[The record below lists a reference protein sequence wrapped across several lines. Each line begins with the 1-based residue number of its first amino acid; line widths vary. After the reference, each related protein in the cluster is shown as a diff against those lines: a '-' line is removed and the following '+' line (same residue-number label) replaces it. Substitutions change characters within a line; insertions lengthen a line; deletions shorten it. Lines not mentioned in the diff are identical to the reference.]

1 MKIKIIMISLLFYGM
16 AYGVSAQD
24 YSELDKI
31 LLKDKADCSSNEGLV
46 LECSNYLLDSPI
58 DAIDEDPNH
67 MKALQFVM
75 RWMEATPDYSFV
87 LDESME
93 LASGPNPSLL
103 GVLLA
108 SMAKYALENKTDDE
122 EDVKYNAF
130 ITFINYCEEP
140 KHNVTL
146 TREIKDLIKAKNEN
160 SLKEYLKINRNVI
173 ITRI

>member
-1 MKIKIIMISLLFYGM
+1 MKLKIILFSLLFCGVFS
-16 AYGVSAQD
+16 GVSAQD

-31 LLKDKADCSSNEGLV
+31 LLRNKADCASNEGLV
-46 LECSNYLLDSPI
+46 LECSNYLLESSI
-58 DAIDEDPNH
+58 DAIESDQNH

-103 GVLLA
+103 GILLS
-108 SMAKYALENKTDDE
+108 SMAKYALENKTDDAD
-122 EDVKYNAF
+122 DVKFNAF
-130 ITFINYCEEP
+130 MTFIGYCEDP
-140 KHNVTL
+140 AHNVDQ
-146 TREIKDLIKAKNEN
+146 TREIKELIKAKNEN

-173 ITRI
+173 ITRL